1 MKEVIEHYDKLIE
14 ENNDPFR
21 DSEPLRAYMDKWDGQ
36 KFIDCMRLDKS
47 KKVLEIGVGTG
58 RIADRVAPLCGI
70 LFGIDI
76 SSKTLERAS
85 VNLNL
90 HNNVKLLCGD
100 FVTFEFVERF
110 DVIYSTLTF
119 MHIEDKLSAIRKV
132 AELLNCDGLFVL
144 SIDKNQ
150 NSFIDMGTRKIKIY
164 PDTPENTINFIRAAG
179 LHLTDKFETE
189 HAYVF
194 VSKKVVK

>member
-1 MKEVIEHYDKLIE
+1 MDNMKHKIERQLVANVIIDKCAHCE
-14 ENNDPFR
+14 E
-21 DSEPLRAYMDKWDGQ
+21 
-36 KFIDCMRLDKS
+36 
-47 KKVLEIGVGTG
+47 
-58 RIADRVAPLCGI
+58 I
-70 LFGIDI
+70 LFSESWCTQERCIRF
-76 SSKTLERAS
+76 TLPIFRALFPPKQNAGDWDS
-85 VNLNL
+85 
-90 HNNVKLLCGD
+90 GD
-100 FVTFEFVERF
+100 FVMFEFVERF

-119 MHIEDKLSAIRKV
+119 MHIEDKLSAIRQV

-179 LHLTDKFETE
+179 LHLTDKFDTE

-194 VSKKVVK
+194 VSTKGPLV